1 MRYLPVL
8 LLLCSLQAAAQGLSN
23 KGKEF
28 WVGYGHHQ
36 FMEPGMSNSQEM
48 VIYLSAE
55 EAATVTV
62 SIYGTAWTR
71 TYTIPANTVVAT
83 ETIPKIGTYD
93 ARLVS
98 LPPSYGGVGGE
109 QVFNKKAIHI
119 ESSVPIVAY
128 AHIYGSQSSGATMLM
143 PVVTWGYS
151 YISLNSEQKF
161 ADNCFSWMYVIAKED
176 NTVVEITPSRPTRS
190 GHAANVPFTVTLAK
204 GDIYQLI
211 GASLGNA
218 QGEDLTGSTARSVG
232 NSDGKCF
239 PIGVF
244 SGSSRTY
251 IGCSGYAPSSGDNI
265 IQQVFPYQAWGK
277 RYLTAPLSG
286 RTATAYQTNIYKV
299 LVKDPA
305 TIVKR
310 NGMVLTGMTVN
321 NTYQFESNTADYIEA
336 DKPVM
341 MAQFMASKGAC
352 PATNGPGDPEMIY
365 LSPIEQA
372 IKKVGFYRNTEEKIE
387 TNHLTLVVP
396 NDGMNSLKIDGGT
409 TFNATYPHPN
419 KPGYTVVVKSWD
431 SKKAQCTVTC
441 DSGFTAVTY
450 GVGDVES
457 YGYNAGTFIN
467 NLNAIGQIKNQYDTS
482 NGVSEFTC
490 VNTPVKLSVLLTYQ
504 PGKLVWLLSKFGGVD
519 VTDNAPVA
527 DSQVLI
533 KGVTYYHYTLAAA
546 TQFPAAGVYD
556 VTVLSTAPH
565 IDNCNNTEEVNFSVT
580 VKGQPYAWADY
591 NRLSDCE
598 LDTVHLRGA
607 DTSNGYAI
615 LKWLWTIAG
624 TADAGK
630 AVDHLLE
637 AGNQTVQL
645 SVISQEG
652 CVGDTSFTIQSFNKP
667 VADYTSN
674 FPVPC
679 EGNAVTFT
687 DNSTYGG
694 TSVISSFYWDY
705 GNGANTPVYDSAG
718 IYTVKMVAKVSEA
731 CVSDT
736 VKKPIQ
742 VFDNPVP
749 SFTYPQGCM
758 PAGGQVQFTS
768 TATTTDGQVLT
779 GFTWDFG
786 DGTTSTDADP
796 LHSYTYYGSY
806 DIRHSV
812 TTANGCT
819 VDTLVKATFNL
830 KPVLTYAA
838 IPAVCESAKTP
849 ISIALAG
856 VTNGVTG
863 TGIYR
868 GLATDATGY
877 FLPAVAGVGTHTIW
891 YIFTSDG
898 GCIDSVAATVTVNPA
913 PHASFT
919 VIGNVC
925 QGLPVTISDQS
936 TGNIVSW
943 SWLLGDGTTE
953 TGNTTFEHTYAA
965 AGTYV
970 VKLVTVSD
978 LGCVGD
984 TGRVTTNVYSLP
996 IADFKLPKGV
1006 CLPDGALT
1014 VTNTSANAKDYLWS
1028 FGDGSTSTEISPAH
1042 VYPAKGSYK
1051 INLVATSSF
1060 GCVDDTTQTFR
1071 SFYDKPIAAFTVSPD
1086 TLCQGTDNEFTD
1098 ESFAVNSTI
1107 AAWAWDFGDG
1117 STSDSRHPVKRFS
1130 SPGDYHVTLVVTS
1143 SAGCIADPATS
1154 SVKVYLQPVVDAG
1167 PSFTVSQGTPLVLE
1181 ATANDADNLTFL
1193 WTPADG
1199 LSAATTLRPSL
1210 YANEDIVYTLTAK
1223 GEGGCT
1229 ASDETT
1235 VKVFKQV
1242 KVPNAFSPNGD
1253 HINDTWVITNLN
1265 EYAGCTV
1272 EVYNRYGQL
1281 VYQSTGYGTAWD
1293 GTYNGQPLPLATYY
1307 YVIRLKNGFEPITG
1321 FVAILK

>member
-1 MRYLPVL
+1 MRYIPVL

-36 FMEPGMSNSQEM
+36 FMEPGMSNSQDM

-83 ETIPKIGTYD
+83 EAIPKVGTYD

-98 LPPSYGGVGGE
+98 LPPSYGGMGGE
-109 QVFNKKAIHI
+109 QVFNNKAIHI
-119 ESSVPIVAY
+119 ESNVPIVAY

-143 PVVTWGYS
+143 PIATWGYS
-151 YISLNSEQKF
+151 YISLNSEQQF
-161 ADNCFSWMYVIAKED
+161 ADNCFSWMYVVAKEN
-176 NTVVEITPSRPTRS
+176 NTVVEIVPSRSTRS
-190 GHAANVPFTVTLAK
+190 GHAANVPFTVTLQK

-211 GASLGNA
+211 GASLGSGK
-218 QGEDLTGSTARSVG
+218 GEDLTGSTARSIG

-251 IGCSGYAPSSGDNI
+251 IGCSGYTPGSGDNI

-277 RYLTAPLSG
+277 KYLTAPLSG
-286 RTATAYQTNIYKV
+286 RSATAYQTNIYKV

-305 TIVKR
+305 TVVKR
-310 NGMVLTGMTVN
+310 NGMVLTGMTIN

-341 MAQFMASKGAC
+341 MAQFMASKNAC

-372 IKKVGFYRNTEEKIE
+372 TKKVGFYRNTEEGIE

-396 NDGMNSLKIDGGT
+396 DSGMNSLKIDGGT
-409 TFNATYPHPN
+409 TFNATYAHPN
-419 KPGYTVVVKSWD
+419 KPGYTVVVKSWNAQ
-431 SKKAQCTVTC
+431 KAQCSVSC

-450 GVGDVES
+450 GVGDFES

-467 NLNAIGQIKNQYDTS
+467 NLNAIGQIKNQFDTS
-482 NGVSEFTC
+482 KGVSEFTC

-504 PGKLVWLLSKFGGVD
+504 PTELVWQLSSFGGTD

-527 DSQVLI
+527 DSMLLL
-533 KGVTYYHYTLAAA
+533 KGVTYYHYSLGTV
-546 TQFPAAGVYD
+546 TQFPEAGVYD
-556 VTVLSTAPH
+556 VTVISTAPH
-565 IDNCNNTEEVNFSVT
+565 IENCNNIEEVNFSVT
-580 VKGQPYAWADY
+580 VKEKPYAVATY
-591 NRLSDCE
+591 NRVSDCV
-598 LDTVHLRGA
+598 LDTIHFSGE
-607 DTSNGYAI
+607 DTGNGYAI
-615 LKWLWTIAG
+615 QKWLWTFGASADSGKTVNHMLAAG
-624 TADAGK
+624 DQA
-630 AVDHLLE
+630 
-637 AGNQTVQL
+637 VQL
-645 SVISQEG
+645 KVISQEG
-652 CVGDTSFTIQSFNKP
+652 CVGDTSITIRSFAKP

-674 FPVPC
+674 FPLPC
-679 EGNAVTFT
+679 EGNSATFT

-694 TSVISSFYWDY
+694 TSGISSLFWDY
-705 GNGANTPVYDSAG
+705 GNVKNTATYDSAG
-718 IYTVKMVAKVSEA
+718 IYTVKMVAKVSA
-731 CVSDT
+731 VCISDT
-736 VKKPIQ
+736 VKKTIQ

-749 SFTYPQGCM
+749 SFTYPLNCM

-768 TATTTDGQVLT
+768 TATTTDGQALT
-779 GFTWDFG
+779 GYTWDFG
-786 DGTTSTDADP
+786 DGSTATDADP
-796 LHSYTYYGSY
+796 VHSYTYYGSY
-806 DIRHSV
+806 NIRHSV

-819 VDTLVKATFNL
+819 ADTLVKATFNL
-830 KPVLTYAA
+830 KPMLTYAA

-849 ISIALAG
+849 VSIALAG

-863 TGIYR
+863 TGVYR
-868 GLATDATGY
+868 GLATDAAGN
-877 FLPAVAGVGTHTIW
+877 FQPSVAGAGSHTIW
-891 YIFTSDG
+891 YVFTSDG
-898 GCIDSVAATVTVNPA
+898 GCVDSVAGTVTVNPA
-913 PHASFT
+913 PRTSFT
-919 VIGNVC
+919 VVGDVC
-925 QGLPVTISDQS
+925 IGLPVTVSDQS

-943 SWLLGDGTTE
+943 SWFLGDGSTQ
-953 TGNTTFEHTYAA
+953 TGNTTFEHTYAT
-965 AGTYV
+965 AGAYV
-970 VKLVTVSD
+970 VKLVAVSD
-978 LGCVGD
+978 LGCAGD
-984 TGRVTTNVYSLP
+984 TGEVTTNVYPLP
-996 IADFKLPKGV
+996 VAAFKLPKSV
-1006 CLPDGALT
+1006 CLPDGVIL
-1014 VTNTSANAKDYLWS
+1014 TNTSSNAKDYLWS
-1028 FGDGSTSTEISPAH
+1028 FGDGATSTEASPAH
-1042 VYPAKGSYK
+1042 VYAAKGSYK
-1051 INLVATSSF
+1051 INLVATSTY

-1107 AAWAWDFGDG
+1107 SAWAWDFGDG
-1117 STSDSRHPVKRFS
+1117 STSDSRHPVKRYA
-1130 SPGDYHVTLVVTS
+1130 SPGDYNVTLVVTS
-1143 SAGCIADPATS
+1143 SAGCVADPATN

-1167 PSFTVSQGTPLVLE
+1167 PSFTVAQGTPLVLE
-1181 ATANDADNLTFL
+1181 ATANDADNLSFV

-1199 LSAATTLRPSL
+1199 LSADDILRPSL
-1210 YANEDIVYTLTAK
+1210 FATEDVVYTLTAK

-1235 VKVFKQV
+1235 VKVLKPV

-1253 HINDTWVITNLN
+1253 HINDTWVITNLSD
-1265 EYAGCTV
+1265 YAGCTI
-1272 EVYNRYGQL
+1272 EVFNRYGQL

-1307 YVIRLKNGFEPITG
+1307 YVIRLKNGFAPITG
-1321 FVAILK
+1321 YVAILK

>member
-409 TFNATYPHPN
+409 TFNATYAHPN

-679 EGNAVTFT
+679 EGKAVTFT

-705 GNGANTPVYDSAG
+705 GNGANIPVYDSAG
-718 IYTVKMVAKVSEA
+718 IYTVKMVAKVSGT

-736 VKKPIQ
+736 VKKPVQ

-863 TGIYR
+863 SGIYR
-868 GLATDATGY
+868 GPATDATGY
-877 FLPAVAGVGTHTIW
+877 FLPAVAGAGTHTIW

-898 GCIDSVAATVTVNPA
+898 GCMDSVSATVTVNPA

-1028 FGDGSTSTEISPAH
+1028 FGDGATSTEATPAH

-1210 YANEDIVYTLTAK
+1210 YANEDMVYTLTAK